1 MKSQAT
7 ARWETLMARDGHQ
20 FAAYLAPAAGTP
32 RGAVVILQEIF
43 GVNEHI
49 RSVCQQFA
57 AAGYLTM
64 APALYDR
71 IGRNLELG
79 YGAQEI
85 ERARGYRL
93 QLDEAKAMLDVSA
106 AVNVVH
112 HAGRV
117 ALVGYCWGGQLA
129 WIGAGTLPVQA
140 AVGYYASRLWEK
152 LDRVPA
158 CPMLFHFGAHD
169 ASIPAA
175 QLEPVRAAYP
185 EGHYYLYPADHGF
198 NCSAR
203 AGYDAASAALAWERT
218 QDFLRQHIG

>member
-20 FAAYLAPAAGTP
+20 FAAYLAPATGTP
-32 RGAVVILQEIF
+32 RGAVVVLQEIF

-49 RSVCQQFA
+49 RSVAEQFA

-79 YGAQEI
+79 YGPQEI
-85 ERARGYRL
+85 ERARGYML
-93 QLDEAKAMLDVSA
+93 QLDAAKAMLDISA

-117 ALVGYCWGGQLA
+117 ALVGYCWGGQQA
-129 WIGAGTLPVQA
+129 WIGAGMLPVQA

-152 LDRVPA
+152 LNRVPA
-158 CPMLFHFGAHD
+158 CPMLFHFGARD

-175 QLEPVRAAYP
+175 QLERVRAAYP

-198 NCSAR
+198 NCGAR
-203 AGYDAASAALAWERT
+203 ASYDAASAALAWGRT
-218 QDFLRQHIG
+218 QDFLRRHIG

>member
-1 MKSQAT
+1 MKSQAS

-20 FAAYLAPAAGTP
+20 FAAYLAPATGTP
-32 RGAVVILQEIF
+32 RGAVVVLQEIF

-49 RSVCQQFA
+49 RSVAEQFA

-71 IGRNLELG
+71 IARNLELG
-79 YGAQEI
+79 YGPQEI
-85 ERARGYRL
+85 ERARGYML
-93 QLDEAKAMLDVSA
+93 QLDSAKAMLDILA
-106 AVNVVH
+106 AVNVVR

-117 ALVGYCWGGQLA
+117 ALVGYCWGGQQA
-129 WIGAGTLPVQA
+129 WIGAGTLPVHA

-152 LDRVPA
+152 LERVPA
-158 CPMLFHFGAHD
+158 CPMLFHFGERD

-175 QLEPVRAAYP
+175 QLERVRAAYP
-185 EGHYYLYPADHGF
+185 EGSYHLYPADHGF

-203 AGYDAASAALAWERT
+203 AAFDAPSAALAWQRT